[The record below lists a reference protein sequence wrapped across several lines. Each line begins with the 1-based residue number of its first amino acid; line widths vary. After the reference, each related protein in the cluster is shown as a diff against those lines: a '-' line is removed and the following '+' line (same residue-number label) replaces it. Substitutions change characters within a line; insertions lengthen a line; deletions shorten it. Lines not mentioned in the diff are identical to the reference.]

1 MSFSI
6 NTRRDLTL
14 SLEQQAKGE
23 GPPVLVQLGI
33 LRSYEH
39 MGIGVARC
47 ECVWIRYSRLL

>member
-14 SLEQQAKGE
+14 SPEQQAKGE
-23 GPPVLVQLGI
+23 GPSVLVQLGI